1 MPKQKP
7 TALIFIHRVGSPD
20 PSVDLEQT
28 LALADELQVHVLRCY
43 VVGPMRPNAFQ
54 DLMNDVR
61 SHRVAMVIIP
71 QVEPSRDDGC
81 ARRLDTIRA
90 ECTVLAADTGNVY
103 PRFGLALAT
112 AVSAGSVRCVH
123 ER

>member
-1 MPKQKP
+1 MLKQKP
-7 TALIFIHRVGSPD
+7 TALIFINGTNSPS
-20 PSVDLEQT
+20 PSTDLDQT

-43 VVGPMRPNAFQ
+43 VVGPMRPTAFQ

-61 SHRVAMVIIP
+61 AHRVAMVIIP
-71 QVEPSRDDGC
+71 RVEPSQDDC

-103 PRFGLALAT
+103 PRFGLSLAT
-112 AVSAGSVRCVH
+112 AVSAGSREVRA
-123 ER
+123 